1 MPTTVV
7 SSIGTTGR
15 DYSTI
20 QAWEDACP
28 ANLVT
33 ADQVW
38 KGECYND
45 SEFTAGVTIS
55 GQTTDAT
62 RYVWLTAAAGQ
73 SFQDHASVRTNAL
86 KYDQTKGVGVRASV
100 EFSSAFVATAAVRVL
115 ISRLQFFVPYIY
127 AGAGWYFANNSVIR
141 DCIVEGEVYG
151 PLIDFFNAGAS
162 SNSAAINCVFIRK
175 HAETSAAPAQRGQ
188 FINCTV
194 VRPSNFTAGGTA
206 FTRDY
211 GLSVKNCAAFGFTTF
226 RSGTGS
232 SFYTGSYNASDCAA
246 DAQDTNSTGGLTFAN
261 CFENTT
267 NDFRLKAGSPLIGAG
282 NTDATNAPNDITGTA
297 RGVGT
302 AGDIGAWEYTAG
314 GGGGT
319 DMPEHLLRMRR
330 PGVTWSNNTGA

>member
-1 MPTTVV
+1 MPTIVV

-15 DYSTI
+15 DYSTL

-28 ANLVT
+28 ANLVS

-55 GQTTDAT
+55 GQTTDST

-73 SFQDHASVRTNAL
+73 SFKDHASVRTNPL
-86 KYDQTKGVGVRASV
+86 TYDQSKGVGLKG
-100 EFSSAFVATAAVRVL
+100 SSAFTAI
-115 ISRLQFFVPYIY
+115 ISSNVNTQITRLQIWNTTAYGSQGVVIYANASRVEDCVIRNDY
-127 AGAGWYFANNSVIR
+127 AGAYCLRFDSGSTAY
-141 DCIVEGEVYG
+141 
-151 PLIDFFNAGAS
+151 
-162 SNSAAINCVFIRK
+162 AINCVFIV
-175 HAETSAAPAQRGQ
+175 ANSDSGSTAANSGVL
-188 FINCTV
+188 INCTA
-194 VRPSNFTAGGTA
+194 VRPSSFSAGGTA
-206 FTRDY
+206 FIRYY

-232 SFYTGSYNASDCAA
+232 SYYTGSYNASDCAA

-267 NDFRLKAGSPLIGAG
+267 NDFRLKAGSPLIDAG

-297 RGVGT
+297 RDAT
-302 AGDIGAWEYTAG
+302 TDGDIGAWEYTAG

-319 DMPEHLLRMRR
+319 DIPEHLLRMRR
-330 PGVTWSNNTGA
+330 PGVVWSNNTGA